1 MSNSKSLRFRLG
13 LFVILALVLFAS
25 LIVMFGALPT
35 FFKRST
41 KYTVRFLDAPG
52 LTVGSPVRRSGVRVG
67 EVRELTLDEDRGIVI
82 AKLAIDAPYT
92 IRRSEVPTL
101 VIGILGSDASIDLVP
116 KAQDDKEPP
125 DRTVAEPGTEF
136 VGVRAATVNTLLRD
150 ASGVVPTT
158 QEVLNDIRKSMARI
172 ERLAARAEKT
182 LPLVEDTLRDYRD
195 LARQAMPELEKTG
208 SEVRDLVRT
217 AKAAVPQI
225 ERTAREYELLG
236 KEARAA
242 LPRIQ
247 NTADEFGFLA
257 ADIRAAIPEVM
268 KTNAAVRDLARSFN
282 DAVPTIE
289 RAVDEVG
296 GLAADARKVVP
307 KVSGVLDDFGS
318 TTRGAGKLIEEFDVF
333 WQKNRDSVESSVK
346 NLERTLQQT
355 ANVLSDDNVRKINRT
370 ITNTAKASDDFP
382 KISKNIDDLST
393 LGKKTLQD
401 FQPLL
406 KQLDTA
412 LADFS
417 KLAKSFDTTLASVDK
432 IVNPLGAKSD
442 RIVGNIDKITTDFA
456 ALMESLDRSNGTLKK
471 ILTDPSLYND
481 IDAAVLNAAKLIPR
495 LEQILKDFTVFSD
508 KLARHPELLGVR
520 GAVAPSSGLKDPV
533 TPPLIMQGG
542 TGIVPRR

>member
-67 EVRELTLDEDRGIVI
+67 EVRAITLDEDRGIVI
-82 AKLAIDAPYT
+82 AKLAIDSPYT

-101 VIGILGSDASIDLVP
+101 VIGILGSDAAIDLIP
-116 KAQDDKEPP
+116 KSHDDKEPP
-125 DRTVAEPGTEF
+125 DRSVAEPGTEF

-158 QEVLNDIRKSMARI
+158 QELLNDIRKSILRV

-208 SEVRDLVRT
+208 SEMRDLIRT
-217 AKAAVPQI
+217 TKTAVPQM

-257 ADIRAAIPEVM
+257 ADIRAAVPELM

-282 DAVPTIE
+282 DALPSID

-296 GLAADARKVVP
+296 GLAADARKMVP
-307 KVSGVLDDFGS
+307 KVSGVLDDIGS
-318 TTRGAGKLIEEFDVF
+318 TTRGAGKLIEEFDIF
-333 WQKNRDSVESSVK
+333 WQKNRESVESSVK
-346 NLERTLQQT
+346 NLDRTLQQT
-355 ANVLSDDNVRKINRT
+355 ANLMSDENVRKINRT
-370 ITNTAKASDDFP
+370 ITNTATASDDFP
-382 KISKNIDDLST
+382 KISRNAADLSV
-393 LGKKTLQD
+393 LGKKTLEEI
-401 FQPLL
+401 QPIL
-406 KQLDTA
+406 KKLDST
-412 LADFS
+412 LGDFS
-417 KLAKSFDTTLASVDK
+417 AITKPFGT
-432 IVNPLGAKSD
+432 KSD
-442 RIVGNIDKITTDFA
+442 RIATNLDRITTDLA

-471 ILTDPSLYND
+471 ILTDPSLYNNV
-481 IDAAVLNAAKLIPR
+481 DAAAVSAAKLIPY
-495 LEQILKDFTVFSD
+495 LERILKDITVFSD
-508 KLARHPELLGVR
+508 KLARHPELIGVR
-520 GAVAPSSGLKDPV
+520 GAIAPSSGLKDPP
-533 TPPLIMQGG
+533 TPPLIMQPG